1 MSYTIKIFFSEPGQ
15 RYAVV
20 ASLKVGIADTG
31 TESALEVLI
40 KEAMSLQ
47 ADAIIFKKAPSD
59 SHILAGPL
67 YADAIQFYQQEK
79 EMTPARGGL

>member
-20 ASLKVGIADTG
+20 GSLKVRIADTG

-59 SHILAGPL
+59 SHIRSRTTLRGRYSIL
-67 YADAIQFYQQEK
+67 
-79 EMTPARGGL
+79 PARERNDSD